1 VTPPSLS
8 SPRAASAGV
17 EAQREALDLPGKE
30 APMPWILLILAIA
43 ALALAWHSASTPAL
57 AAALLAAL
65 LLGLGAMLAWLA
77 RRSPRPRP

>member
-1 VTPPSLS
+1 
-8 SPRAASAGV
+8 
-17 EAQREALDLPGKE
+17 
-30 APMPWILLILAIA
+30 MPWILLILAIA